1 MTNQLP
7 KHINKITDP
16 QRKAVA
22 PYNFVE
28 LPDKIVEAEPL
39 PDGDRYHDHKENPS
53 HPNEI
58 KRYSGRVKCTLTPE
72 SQIYIRCG
80 WNPEDYAKYSESS
93 FKDLC
98 EVLKQTRANFFHHPA
113 DLSPII
119 PASSLRGMIRSLIEI
134 ISFGKITKVAKN
146 KLFYRSL
153 GDKALKE
160 VYMSNFVDDRGI
172 VQHAPN
178 PKAPCYRAEIH
189 TGFLRKK
196 NGHFYIE
203 ECAYGRID
211 RSAIPV
217 KNIYQVQRKTKTP
230 DWHHQYQTIYVQID
244 SKEKDYFF
252 KKQLT
257 AKGSVRHRD
266 LYLCFR
272 KVHSAS
278 FTSNAGLIPATL
290 VVTGDMQHKH
300 LEFAFLHESTPISD
314 YRVSDDIIS
323 RFHDDDQVTK
333 WQKEAFKKDKPSV
346 ECREQDGYLR
356 DGEPVFFL
364 LDDNKSVRF
373 LGRAQMFRLPYN
385 LSPFEFIPDWLKDE
399 SKTDIAEAIFG
410 YVDGESPRDK
420 ARAGRIFVTDATT
433 ETKIQDARPIKEIL
447 LSSPK
452 PTTFQHYLVQKD
464 VDPKKLKHYASKPP
478 SEEKAGETTIRG
490 HKLYW
495 HKEQVVDQSQD
506 NNPEAQTSFIKPINP
521 NPDTIFTFDIHFEN
535 LSRVEL
541 GALLWVL
548 SIGGDKAKEFGI
560 GKAGED
566 YRLSL
571 GMGKPLGMGAVKID
585 PTLYI
590 SDRHTRYSSLFNI
603 DNNQWTVG
611 ESQAS
616 MSQQKEYLQAFEKY
630 ILEEKT
636 GIAESDHPKDRS
648 AENLKEVPRIEML
661 LAMLRWYNMPK
672 SDETR
677 YMTITPN
684 QYQNRPVLP
693 TPLQIAE
700 IPDNRRLASEFGSNP
715 KSAPNPTSKP
725 KPKSN
730 SLEMKEEP
738 KIRQIEKPIKK
749 GDKNSRKEPPSNN
762 SGNIATERGPKP
774 TKGK

>member
-1 MTNQLP
+1 MSTKLP
-7 KHINKITDP
+7 RHIGHVPDN
-16 QRKAVA
+16 RKAIA

-28 LPDKIVEAEPL
+28 LPDKIVESEPL
-39 PDGDRYHDHKENPS
+39 PDGDRYYDHKEDQS
-53 HPNEI
+53 QPNKI
-58 KRYSGRVKCTLTPE
+58 KRYTGRIKCTLTPE

-80 WNPEDYAKYSESS
+80 WNPEDFAKYSESS
-93 FKDLC
+93 FKDLS
-98 EVLKQTRANFFHHPA
+98 EILKQKRANFFHHPT
-113 DLSPII
+113 DLSPVI
-119 PASSLRGMIRSLIEI
+119 PGSSLRGMIRSLLEI

-172 VQHAPN
+172 VQHSPN
-178 PKAPCYRAEIH
+178 PKAPCYRAKIH

-196 NGHFYIE
+196 NGYFYIE

-211 RSAIPV
+211 RSTIPV
-217 KNIYQVQRKTKTP
+217 KNIYQVQRKIKTP

-244 SKEKDYFF
+244 SKEKGYFF
-252 KKQLT
+252 RKQLT
-257 AKGSVRHRD
+257 AKGSVRHPD

-278 FTSNAGLIPATL
+278 FTSNAGLTPATL

-314 YRVSDDIIS
+314 YRVSEDIIS

-333 WQKEAFKKDKPSV
+333 WQKEAFKKDKPSA
-346 ECREQDGYLR
+346 ECRAQDGYLR

-410 YVDGESPRDK
+410 YVDSESPRDK

-433 ETKIQDARPIKEIL
+433 ETKIQDARPTKDIL

-452 PTTFQHYLVQKD
+452 PTTFQHYLIQKD
-464 VDPKKLKHYASKPP
+464 VNPKNLKHYASNPP
-478 SEEKAGETTIRG
+478 TKEKAGDTTIRG

-495 HKEQVVDQSQD
+495 HKKQVVDQSQD
-506 NNPEAQTSFIKPINP
+506 DNSDTQTSLIKPISP
-521 NPDTIFTFDIHFEN
+521 NPDTVFTFDIHFEN
-535 LSRVEL
+535 LSQVEL
-541 GALLWVL
+541 GALLWAL

-560 GKAGED
+560 GKARED

-590 SDRHTRYSSLFNI
+590 SDRHTRYSSLFNT
-603 DNNQWTVG
+603 DNNQWTVS
-611 ESQAS
+611 EPEAS
-616 MSQQKEYLQAFEKY
+616 ISEYLQAFEKY
-630 ILEEKT
+630 VINEKT
-636 GIAESDHPKDRS
+636 GIAESDHPKGRS

-661 LAMLRWYNMPK
+661 LAMLRWDSMP
-672 SDETR
+672 EAEQTR
-677 YMTITPN
+677 YMTIAAKE
-684 QYQNRPVLP
+684 YQNRPVLP

-700 IPDNRRLASEFGSNP
+700 IPDNRRSVSESDSNP
-715 KSAPNPTSKP
+715 KSKSNPTPKP
-725 KPKSN
+725 VPKSN
-730 SLEMKEEP
+730 SLEIRDKP
-738 KIRQIEKPIKK
+738 KIRQAEKPTKN
-749 GDKNSRKEPPSNN
+749 GDRPFKKEPPTSNN
-762 SGNIATERGPKP
+762 GNVATERGPKP
-774 TKGK
+774 PKRN

>member
-1 MTNQLP
+1 MTNKLP

-53 HPNEI
+53 HLNKI
-58 KRYSGRVKCTLTPE
+58 KRYTGRVKCTLTPE

-119 PASSLRGMIRSLIEI
+119 PGSSLRGMIRNLIEI
-134 ISFGKITKVAKN
+134 ISFGKTKLVSNERFTFRAVADSKT
-146 KLFYRSL
+146 SL
-153 GDKALKE
+153 GKEYRKYFLNQPQGNHNYKIKAGYMIQQGSKWKIRPAKQINQLPFDRTRISPDILTTLETWYGLNNVYKNGCEAVFIKTGQMPNKKKDFLFGLPVDNNSLDINIPDQILKE
-160 VYMSNFVDDRGI
+160 YEGQITEGQKSL
-172 VQHAPN
+172 
-178 PKAPCYRAEIH
+178 
-189 TGFLRKK
+189 TGK
-196 NGHFYIE
+196 NGVLENMRPIFYLL
-203 ECAYGRID
+203 
-211 RSAIPV
+211 
-217 KNIYQVQRKTKTP
+217 
-230 DWHHQYQTIYVQID
+230 
-244 SKEKDYFF
+244 SKE
-252 KKQLT
+252 
-257 AKGSVRHRD
+257 
-266 LYLCFR
+266 
-272 KVHSAS
+272 
-278 FTSNAGLIPATL
+278 NELI
-290 VVTGDMQHKH
+290 
-300 LEFAFLHESTPISD
+300 
-314 YRVSDDIIS
+314 
-323 RFHDDDQVTK
+323 
-333 WQKEAFKKDKPSV
+333 
-346 ECREQDGYLR
+346 
-356 DGEPVFFL
+356 
-364 LDDNKSVRF
+364 F
-373 LGRAQMFRLPYN
+373 LGHTMMFRLPYD
-385 LSPFEFIPDWLKDE
+385 LSPFEFVPEWLKDE
-399 SKTDIAEAIFG
+399 SKTDLAEAIFG
-410 YVDGESPRDK
+410 YVDGESPRK
-420 ARAGRIFVTDATT
+420 NAHAGRVFFTDATT
-433 ETKIQDARPIKEIL
+433 TTEIQDDRPIKEIL

-506 NNPEAQTSFIKPINP
+506 DNPETQTSLIKPINH
-521 NPDTIFTFDIHFEN
+521 NPDTTFTFDIHFEN
-535 LSRVEL
+535 LSQIEL

-616 MSQQKEYLQAFEKY
+616 ILQQKEYLQAFEKY
-630 ILEEKT
+630 VLDEKT
-636 GIAESDHPKDRS
+636 GIAESDHPTDKR
-648 AENLKEVPRIEML
+648 AINLKEIPRIEML
-661 LAMLRWYNMPK
+661 LAMLRWNSSMPK
-672 SDETR
+672 SDETS

-700 IPDNRRLASEFGSNP
+700 IPDNRRSVSESDSNP
-715 KSAPNPTSKP
+715 KSKSNPTPKP
-725 KPKSN
+725 VPKSN
-730 SLEMKEEP
+730 SSGNIEKP
-738 KIRQIEKPIKK
+738 ITQQVEKPIKK
-749 GDKNSRKEPPSNN
+749 GDKNPRKEPPSNN